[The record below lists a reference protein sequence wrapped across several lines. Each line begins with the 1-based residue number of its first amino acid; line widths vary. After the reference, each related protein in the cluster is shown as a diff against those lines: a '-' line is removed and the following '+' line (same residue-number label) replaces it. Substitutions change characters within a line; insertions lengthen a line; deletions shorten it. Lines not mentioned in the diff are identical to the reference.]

1 MITLRSTFPQED
13 VHSETGRFRPEADVS
28 EFQRVIEFAGFEV
41 PESGLV
47 LAPPF
52 GGELTVWPD
61 GQYTFT
67 CPMSEDGG
75 LSMVATHY
83 SYVVEAMDGT
93 TTVGSFALGEQAPEE
108 AMPDFQSWSM
118 DDILA
123 LEDAVGLVVDLP
135 GPVAE
140 LSGLSAGG
148 QAVMDSGLEM
158 GYGSYDSDVLEHVIK
173 TSYES

>member
-1 MITLRSTFPQED
+1 MEDSLSARGRLLEDGSDPNSLR
-13 VHSETGRFRPEADVS
+13 VV
-28 EFQRVIEFAGFEV
+28 EFGGHFV
-41 PESGLV
+41 PEDGLV

-61 GQYTFT
+61 GQYAFV
-67 CPMSEDGG
+67 CPACGDGG
-75 LSMVATHY
+75 MSMVATHY
-83 SYVVEAMDGT
+83 SYIVEAMDGST
-93 TTVGSFALGEQAPEE
+93 SFGTFALGEQAPEE

-118 DDILA
+118 DDIMA

-173 TSYES
+173 ISYES